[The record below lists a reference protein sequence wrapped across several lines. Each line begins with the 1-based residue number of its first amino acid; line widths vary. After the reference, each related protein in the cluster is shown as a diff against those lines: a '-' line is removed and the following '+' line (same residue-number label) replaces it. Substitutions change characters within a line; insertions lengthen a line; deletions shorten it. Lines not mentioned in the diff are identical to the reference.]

1 MFSWLLACFFHSSF
15 CLFLLLFRFAKVFST
30 SVLICRVL
38 FWGLNGQ
45 KQIECLAQF
54 LAHMEYSITGNF
66 YYLCHCHQWEHL
78 LWEWTVALHIG
89 EASDHIKWSG
99 LFLTRKLR
107 SFISGHTLRLNL
119 HSQQQRGSWPLWIR
133 GRQLE
138 RAKEGLPEDYN
149 GQGKAEITIL
159 KDNLCSNY
167 HLKVHGK

>member
-1 MFSWLLACFFHSSF
+1 MPKLGDLRQIFFPLWTSVNLIYILIIIIVPICVLVVRVKWAKTDRAFSTVPGTYWVLNNWK
-15 CLFLLLFRFAKVFST
+15 FLLFMSLS
-30 SVLICRVL
+30 SVGISALRV
-38 FWGLNGQ
+38 NG
-45 KQIECLAQF
+45 
-54 LAHMEYSITGNF
+54 
-66 YYLCHCHQWEHL
+66 
-78 LWEWTVALHIG
+78 VALHIG

-99 LFLTRKLR
+99 LLLPRKLR
-107 SFISGHTLRLNL
+107 SYISGHTLRLNL
-119 HSQQQRGSWPLWIR
+119 HSQQQSGSWPLWIR